1 VDTGSVTN
9 ILVGSV
15 VVIAVIAI
23 AYIADRR
30 SSQRIRDYLSDRGAT
45 DVEIRR
51 LWFTGGTDNAV
62 YEVEYTDRAGR
73 SRGTRCLIRSSILG
87 KELYWTDPP

>member
-1 VDTGSVTN
+1 MDAGSVTN

-15 VVIAVIAI
+15 VVIAVAAI
-23 AYIADRR
+23 AFVVNRR
-30 SSQRIRDYLSDRGAT
+30 NTERICDYLSGRGAT

-51 LWFTGGTDNAV
+51 LWFTGGTDNTV

-87 KELYWTDPP
+87 RELYWTDPP